1 MARSVMINRTPARD
15 RPGAVGMQRGSQYQ
29 SGSTSGMWKRS
40 HGRTTKAPPDERGG
54 NRYVLPNATAPH
66 LDSTNRYRS
75 LAAGPDA
82 KSAVARKLNDSNTR
96 MLIAL
101 YNRGVWDQAN
111 VTPTPHKQV
120 PWNKGKVTGPIRS
133 TSDHKHIPRRHS
145 MIRQTCDIG
154 FCSLRTNDRSRFHYL
169 VVRSL
174 ASPGRL
180 MT

>member
-1 MARSVMINRTPARD
+1 MQGARVILLRLANWTKHSFGPWLTAAVNRL
-15 RPGAVGMQRGSQYQ
+15 
-29 SGSTSGMWKRS
+29 
-40 HGRTTKAPPDERGG
+40 HH
-54 NRYVLPNATAPH
+54 NVLATA
-66 LDSTNRYRS
+66 L
-75 LAAGPDA
+75 A

-154 FCSLRTNDRSRFHYL
+154 FAAC
-169 VVRSL
+169 
-174 ASPGRL
+174 GL
-180 MT
+180 MTDRDFIIWWYDRWHHPVA

>member
-1 MARSVMINRTPARD
+1 
-15 RPGAVGMQRGSQYQ
+15 MQ
-29 SGSTSGMWKRS
+29 
-40 HGRTTKAPPDERGG
+40 
-54 NRYVLPNATAPH
+54 
-66 LDSTNRYRS
+66 
-75 LAAGPDA
+75 
-82 KSAVARKLNDSNTR
+82 
-96 MLIAL
+96 
-101 YNRGVWDQAN
+101 DQAN

-154 FCSLRTNDRSRFHYL
+154 DLVCSLRTNDQSRFHYL

-174 ASPGRL
+174 ASPGRP